1 MIILFD
7 NKLTGIEDSWRI
19 NHEPNLNELLVME
32 QQVMVDNSN
41 KKFWC
46 KIKSLFST
54 VLAIKIFGNK
64 IITPDAL
71 RNGKVRREIF
81 FIFSSS
87 LRELLRNRN
96 F

>member
-19 NHEPNLNELLVME
+19 NHEPNLNEILVME

-41 KKFWC
+41 KNFWY
-46 KIKSLFST
+46 KIYSLFST

-71 RNGKVRREIF
+71 RNGKVRR
-81 FIFSSS
+81 
-87 LRELLRNRN
+87 
-96 F
+96 